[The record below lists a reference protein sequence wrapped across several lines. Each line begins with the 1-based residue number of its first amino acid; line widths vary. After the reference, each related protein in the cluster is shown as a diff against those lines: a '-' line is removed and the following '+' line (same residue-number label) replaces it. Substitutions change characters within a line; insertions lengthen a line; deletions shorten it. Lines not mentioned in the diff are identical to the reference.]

1 MTKTV
6 GLIAGMGKLPRL
18 IAKDARERGYRVVA
32 VGLDPVADDEKL
44 EGAVDVLERINVGK
58 LDKVIKTLKRNG
70 VAEAVMAG
78 KVPKE
83 LLYKSRITPDL
94 RAIKILMTLKDR
106 SDDTLMLAIT
116 GELEKD
122 GIRLLETTAFC
133 SGLLAPEGGI
143 TKKQPTKAQWK
154 DIEWGYAMAKEIGRL
169 DIGQTVVVKNRAVMA
184 VEAIEGTDKAIK
196 RGGKLA
202 GGGAVVVKTAK
213 PGQDMRFDVPAVGL
227 STVQAM
233 IEAEAAVL
241 VLEAGAT
248 LILEKE
254 KAVKQADD
262 AGIAIVGYSPHRK

>member
-1 MTKTV
+1 MAKTV
-6 GLIAGMGKLPRL
+6 GLIAGMGKLPRF

-32 VGLDPVADDEKL
+32 VGLDPVADDEGL
-44 EGAVDVLERINVGK
+44 EASVDVLERINVGK

-94 RAIKILMTLKDR
+94 RAVKLLWTLKDR
-106 SDDTLMLAIT
+106 SDDTLLLAIT

-122 GIRLLETTAFC
+122 GIRLLETTSFC

-143 TKKQPTKAQWK
+143 TKRQPTKAQWK
-154 DIEWGYAMAKEIGRL
+154 DIEWGFGMAKEIGRL
-169 DIGQTVVVKNRAVMA
+169 DIGQTVVVKGQAVMA
-184 VEAIEGTDKAIK
+184 VEAIEGTDRAIK

-213 PGQDMRFDVPAVGL
+213 PAQDLRFDVPAVGL
-227 STVQAM
+227 STVLAM

-241 VLEAGAT
+241 AVEAGAT
-248 LILEKE
+248 LLLEKE
-254 KAVKQADD
+254 KVLKEAEE
-262 AGIAIVGYSPHRK
+262 AGIAIVGYTPRRR